1 MIHSCDTTD
10 IDLVLRYHYMLW
22 YDIIKCDKNATAFL
36 WSFFFFKSIFFLI
49 LCIKRTL
56 HILVECKFSDTTKS
70 VIIFSDGQGCNFS
83 HTIRTN
89 EIMLYFAIK
98 TSNIFI
104 RRKLKIIV
112 FCLINYE
119 IITRVQRVNKKIYAP
134 ISITSLIMIVYSLIT
149 YTWICVSIWIF
160 HARCWRFNLRNYI

>member
-1 MIHSCDTTD
+1 
-10 IDLVLRYHYMLW
+10 MLLL
-22 YDIIKCDKNATAFL
+22 F
-36 WSFFFFKSIFFLI
+36 SSRFFFLRVFFLI

-98 TSNIFI
+98 TSKHIHQTQI
-104 RRKLKIIV
+104 E
-112 FCLINYE
+112 NYC
-119 IITRVQRVNKKIYAP
+119 ILLNK
-134 ISITSLIMIVYSLIT
+134 
-149 YTWICVSIWIF
+149 
-160 HARCWRFNLRNYI
+160 LRNNHACPTREQENIRADIYHISHNDCL